1 MKKFIVNMLL
11 KFRLLAFVQ
20 FLAVFYNNSI
30 FSIKNARIKVAW
42 RNMNL
47 HNQTFVTNTINE
59 TYFPKDKVKV
69 GKHSYGPLCVHHF
82 GTSGENLVIGN
93 YCSISFGVKFI
104 LGGNHSTSTFSTFP
118 FRYYFNN
125 QECEAWSKGSIIIED
140 DVWIGT
146 DAIILSGVKLGKGT
160 IVAAGS
166 VITKS
171 TLPYSLIAGNP
182 AKLIKMRF
190 DDAII
195 KVLMDIDF
203 GKIDEKRI
211 KGLLPKMYM
220 PLNETQILEIKNEL
234 LK

>member
-1 MKKFIVNMLL
+1 MLL